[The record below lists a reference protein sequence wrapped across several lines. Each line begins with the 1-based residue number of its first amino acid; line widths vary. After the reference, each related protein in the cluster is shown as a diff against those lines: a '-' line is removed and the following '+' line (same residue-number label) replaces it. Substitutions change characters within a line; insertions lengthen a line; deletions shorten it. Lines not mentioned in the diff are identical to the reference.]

1 LLINKVMDFQRLAAS
16 QLNLPNVTNLHK
28 KVLLVSVFVVGAA
41 LLWPTQQEFASQRIP
56 VAIDI
61 DSLLPHIAQQ
71 DTALTIVKPASPILN
86 RVIESGDTLS
96 RLFELAGIDQRTM
109 YKVLEADLEV
119 LALDTL
125 LPGNRIQFWD
135 NANGELDKL
144 ELYFNPAH
152 QVVFTRFKDGTYAVN
167 DINIDGIWQNRIVG
181 GEINGSFYV
190 SAKNAGLSA
199 AEIQKVESLLKSK
212 LNFSRELHAGD
223 TFSVLVNDQ
232 FVEGELTGITSI
244 EGIRINTGR
253 RDITAFQNAD
263 GNYYDI
269 KGQSLT
275 PAFQRIPLNRT
286 VRLSS
291 RFNPNRTHPITGRIR
306 PHNGTDFAT
315 PIGTQVVA
323 PGDGVVT
330 LVKKHAF
337 AGNYIVIEH
346 NNKVRTRYLHLSKFL
361 VKRGQRVKR
370 GQVIALSGNTGAS
383 TGPHLHYE
391 YIVNSRPIDA
401 MKADIAEAKV
411 LPKKQ
416 LHAFQALVRSRSMMM
431 DLG

>member
-1 LLINKVMDFQRLAAS
+1 MSKIMGFQRPVAS
-16 QLNLPNVTNLHK
+16 QLNLPNLHK
-28 KVLLVSVFVVGAA
+28 KVLLASVFVVGAA
-41 LLWPTQQEFASQRIP
+41 LLWPTQQEFSSQRIP

-71 DTALTIVKPASPILN
+71 DNTLKLVKPISPILD

-96 RLFELAGIDQRTM
+96 HLFELAGIDQRTM

-144 ELYFNPAH
+144 ELYFSPAH
-152 QVVFTRFKDGTYAVN
+152 QVVFSRFKDGTFAVN

-199 AEIQKVESLLKSK
+199 AEIQKVETLLKTK
-212 LNFSRELHAGD
+212 LNFSRELRAGD

-232 FVEGELTGITSI
+232 FVEGEPTGTTSI

-253 RDITAFQNAD
+253 RDITAFQNVD

-269 KGQSLT
+269 EGQSLT
-275 PAFQRIPLNRT
+275 PAFQRIPLNRK

-291 RFNPNRTHPITGRIR
+291 RFNPNRKHPITGRIR

-323 PGDGVVT
+323 PGDGIVT
-330 LVKKHAF
+330 MVTKHPY
-337 AGNYIVIEH
+337 AGNYIVIQH
-346 NNKVRTRYLHLSKFL
+346 DNKVSTRYLHLSKFL
-361 VKRGQRVKR
+361 VKRGQRVTR
-370 GQVIALSGNTGAS
+370 GQPIGLSGNTGAS

-391 YIVNSRPIDA
+391 FIVNGRPVDA
-401 MKADIAEAKV
+401 MKASIAEAKV

-416 LHAFQALVRSRSMMM
+416 LQAFQALVRSRSMMM

>member
-1 LLINKVMDFQRLAAS
+1 MSKIMAFQRPSVS
-16 QLNLPNVTNLHK
+16 QLNLPNLHK
-28 KVLLVSVFVVGAA
+28 KFLLASVFVVGAA
-41 LLWPTQQEFASQRIP
+41 LLWPTQQEFSSQRIP

-71 DTALTIVKPASPILN
+71 DSTLKIVKPTSPILD
-86 RVIESGDTLS
+86 RVIQSGDTLS
-96 RLFELAGIDQRTM
+96 QLFELAGIDQRTM

-152 QVVFTRFKDGTYAVN
+152 QVVFTRFEDGTYAVN
-167 DINIDGIWQNRIVG
+167 DINVDGIWQNRIVG

-190 SAKNAGLSA
+190 SAKKAGLSA

-232 FVEGELTGITSI
+232 FVEGELTGMTTI
-244 EGIRINTGR
+244 EGIRINTSR
-253 RDITAFQNAD
+253 RDITAFQNTD

-269 KGQSLT
+269 QGQSLT
-275 PAFQRIPLNRT
+275 PAFQRVPLNRQY
-286 VRLSS
+286 RLSS
-291 RFNPNRTHPITGRIR
+291 RFNPNRKHPITGRVR

-315 PIGTQVVA
+315 PIGTPVVA

-330 LVKKHAF
+330 LVTKHPF
-337 AGNYIVIEH
+337 AGNYVVIQH
-346 NNKVRTRYLHLSKFL
+346 DNKVSTRYLHLSKFL
-361 VKRGQRVKR
+361 VKKGQRVTR

-391 YIVNSRPIDA
+391 FIVNGRPVDA
-401 MKADIAEAKV
+401 MKANIAEAKV

-416 LHAFQALVRSRSMMM
+416 LQAFQALVKSRSMMM